1 MLSIRWARSN
11 DQQIDFCEECGSV
24 CDSVC
29 RIEALRNQAL
39 TQAPLSGWRLV

>member
-1 MLSIRWARSN
+1 MLSIRRARSN
-11 DQQIDFCEECGSV
+11 DKQVDFCEECGTV

-29 RIEALRNQAL
+29 RIEALRNRTL